1 MEDRLT
7 RLINHRRALHEI
19 PETCYDLPETQEYVL
34 RALKTTRAEV
44 SAVSPSG
51 VLAYFDMGA
60 CSTVAFRSDMDALPV
75 QETSGVPFVSRH
87 AGKTHACGH
96 DAHMAMQLALAEE
109 ISRTP
114 TRRNVLIILQ
124 PAEESG
130 NGAELMI
137 GTGALDKYGVSE
149 IYACH
154 VEPSLKSGVI
164 ASRPG
169 EFMARASEV
178 HVTVRG
184 KSSHIAEPQNGVDAL
199 MAGLRFV
206 RETDICVRERYANV
220 RHLYGYGSFSS
231 GRANNVISNETHI
244 AGTLRAYDDAV
255 FESIR
260 QDVLR
265 IAEGIGRD
273 TGARFEVEINKG
285 YPPLI
290 NSPEC
295 YERIKAAAQGLEF
308 EYLPEPHLI
317 AEDFACYL
325 RYRPGLM
332 FNLGINTNTPLHDPA
347 FRFDESALV
356 QGTQMFLNLANI
368 D

>member
-1 MEDRLT
+1 M
-7 RLINHRRALHEI
+7 I

-34 RALKTTRAEV
+34 GALKNTRAEV
-44 SAVSPSG
+44 TAVSPSG

-60 CSTVAFRSDMDALPV
+60 RDTVAFRTDMDALPLR
-75 QETSGVPFVSRH
+75 ETSGVPFVSRH
-87 AGKTHACGH
+87 PGKTHACGH

-109 ISRTP
+109 ISRVP
-114 TRRNVLIILQ
+114 TRRNVLIIFQ

-130 NGAELMI
+130 NGAELML
-137 GTGALDKYGVSE
+137 GTGALDRYGVSE

-154 VEPSLKSGVI
+154 VEPSLGPGVI

-169 EFMARASEV
+169 AFMARASEV
-178 HVTVRG
+178 HVTVKG
-184 KSSHIAEPQNGVDAL
+184 KSSHIAEPHKGIDAL

-206 RETDICVRERYANV
+206 RGTDAYVKEHYADV
-220 RHLYGYGSFSS
+220 PHLYGYGSFKS
-231 GRANNVISNETHI
+231 GSANNIISNETHI
-244 AGTLRAYDDAV
+244 AGTLRAFDDAV
-255 FESIR
+255 FEGIR
-260 QDVLR
+260 QDILR
-265 IAEGIGRD
+265 IAEDIERD

-295 YERIKAAAQGLEF
+295 YERLKTAAQGLEF

-325 RYRPGLM
+325 KHRPGLM
-332 FNLGINTNTPLHDPA
+332 FNLGINTDTPLHDPA

-356 QGTQMFLNLANI
+356 PGVQMFIDLANI
-368 D
+368 E